1 VRALPRE
8 RVGPRIKMRL
18 PESYIA
24 GLRALALRRGTTM
37 SDYMR
42 DVVRHHLLEMGP
54 QFGESGVRL
63 NHFIRSVKQFI
74 LTYRELVLVS
84 AGLPAKPKREELEHL
99 T

>member
-1 VRALPRE
+1 
-8 RVGPRIKMRL
+8 MRL